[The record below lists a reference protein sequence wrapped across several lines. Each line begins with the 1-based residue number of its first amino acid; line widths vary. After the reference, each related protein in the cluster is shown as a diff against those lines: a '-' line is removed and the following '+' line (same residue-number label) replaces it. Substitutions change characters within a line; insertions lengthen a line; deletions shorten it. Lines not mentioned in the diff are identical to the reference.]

1 MAKSLI
7 DIEKKYDVI
16 TKSLENELKE
26 TSTRLKNNVNK
37 RRLEVFCWCAA
48 SLIEIQIIL
57 VIEHGSRVF

>member
-37 RRLEVFCWCAA
+37 LSQFENK
-48 SLIEIQIIL
+48 LISINK
-57 VIEHGSRVF
+57 S